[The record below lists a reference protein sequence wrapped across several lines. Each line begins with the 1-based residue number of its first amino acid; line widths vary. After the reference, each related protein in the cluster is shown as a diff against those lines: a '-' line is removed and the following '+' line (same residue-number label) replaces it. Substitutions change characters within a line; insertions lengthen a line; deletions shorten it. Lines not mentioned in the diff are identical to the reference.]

1 MLSTRK
7 LIICLTLALAVL
19 LPAAQAEAVRI
30 KDLASVHG
38 VRSNQLIG
46 YGLVVGLNGTGD
58 KSGAAFTIQGMANML
73 NRMGVKITPDQIK
86 LRNVA
91 AVMVTAELP
100 PFARQGS
107 RIDVTLSSLG
117 DCTSLL
123 GGTLLLTPL
132 NGLDGEVY
140 VISQGPISIGGF
152 AASGQGSSVV
162 KNHPTVGK
170 IPGGGI
176 VERELEFDF
185 ADLTS
190 MTINLRNPDFTTADR
205 MAGAIN
211 RNMPQLKARAIDP
224 ATIAVDLPY
233 GHGADMV
240 NLMARLESIEITPD
254 QSAKVVVEERTG
266 TVVIGENVRIRTVAI
281 ASGALTITV
290 VEDPQVSQPAPF
302 SGGETVVTPNTT
314 VNAFEARRALAVMQQ
329 GNTIADVVRALNSL
343 GATPRD
349 LIVILQALKSAG
361 ALNAE
366 LEII

>member
-1 MLSTRK
+1 MPRK
-7 LIICLTLALAVL
+7 YLICIIAALAIL
-19 LPAAQAEAVRI
+19 LLAGSAQAVRI

-58 KSGAAFTIQGMANML
+58 KGSTAFTIQGLANML
-73 NRMGVKITPDQIK
+73 NRMGIKVTADQLKVK
-86 LRNVA
+86 NVA

-100 PFARQGS
+100 PFSRQGS
-107 RIDVTLSSLG
+107 KIDVTLSSMG

-132 NGLDGEVY
+132 KGLDGEVY
-140 VISQGPISIGGF
+140 VMSQGPVSIGGF
-152 AASGQGSSVV
+152 SAGGEAASVT
-162 KNHPTVGK
+162 KNHPTVGR

-176 VERELEFDF
+176 VERELDYDF
-185 ADLTS
+185 ADLRT

-205 MAGAIN
+205 MASAIN
-211 RNMPQLKARAIDP
+211 QSMPQMKARAIDP
-224 ATIAVDLPY
+224 ATITVDLPY
-233 GHGADMV
+233 GQGSDMV
-240 NLMARLESIEITPD
+240 NLMARMENIDITPD
-254 QSAKVVVEERTG
+254 QTAKVIVEERTG
-266 TVVIGENVRIRTVAI
+266 TVVIGENVRIKTVAI
-281 ASGALTITV
+281 ASGSLTITV
-290 VEDPQVSQPAPF
+290 VEDAQVSQALPFAP
-302 SGGETVVTPNTT
+302 GGETVVVPNTN
-314 VNAFEARRALAVMQQ
+314 VNAVEAQRALAVVPQ